1 MKYEESKH
9 QTIYMSLYLTFYFFR
24 FSDNYVI
31 VPIFYCCLITICT
44 CGQLAIFFKKRIENN
59 IDSIQPKNANNQQW
73 NNYICSNFWLI
84 FLIILLFTIGMGA
97 RFVSVLISTG
107 SGLSEEE
114 YIQLKYQSVQL
125 IHTIVPL
132 FMYVKND
139 KLFKHVKTE
148 IMAWFE

>member
-1 MKYEESKH
+1 
-9 QTIYMSLYLTFYFFR
+9 
-24 FSDNYVI
+24 
-31 VPIFYCCLITICT
+31 
-44 CGQLAIFFKKRIENN
+44 
-59 IDSIQPKNANNQQW
+59 
-73 NNYICSNFWLI
+73 
-84 FLIILLFTIGMGA
+84 MGA
-97 RFVSVLISTG
+97 RFVSVLISTD
-107 SGLSEEE
+107 SSLSEEE

>member
-1 MKYEESKH
+1 M
-9 QTIYMSLYLTFYFFR
+9 
-24 FSDNYVI
+24 DNYV
-31 VPIFYCCLITICT
+31 
-44 CGQLAIFFKKRIENN
+44 AIFFKKRIENN
-59 IDSIQPKNANNQQW
+59 IDSIQPKNGNNQQW

-97 RFVSVLISTG
+97 RFVSVLISTD
-107 SGLSEEE
+107 SSLSEEE
-114 YIQLKYQSVQL
+114 YIQLKYQCVQL